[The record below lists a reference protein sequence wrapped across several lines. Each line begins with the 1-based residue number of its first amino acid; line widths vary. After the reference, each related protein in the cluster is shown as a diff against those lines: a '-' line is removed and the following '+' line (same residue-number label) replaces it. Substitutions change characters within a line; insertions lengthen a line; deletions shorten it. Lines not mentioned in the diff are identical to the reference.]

1 MAVES
6 YGRCDDGVHWAVY
19 HELWSGP
26 WWWELVLPDGT
37 RIESPERYE
46 TEKQA
51 RAAVEDAHRQVLA
64 GLPPVETLAS
74 LRARA
79 EAAEARAAQAE
90 ADVAAWRDLLLS
102 RVRQRYDD
110 HDLHTDHPGAERDPA
125 RRLWRVVSPRGVAG
139 VGRTEAEALLRA
151 LDGARASG

>member
-51 RAAVEDAHRQVLA
+51 RAAVEDAHRQALA

-79 EAAEARAAQAE
+79 EAAEADARLMLTMLVDL
-90 ADVAAWRDLLLS
+90 DVSEGTNVVRHWQDLGL
-102 RVRQRYDD
+102 
-110 HDLHTDHPGAERDPA
+110 TDGERDVLWSRFA
-125 RRLWRVVSPRGVAG
+125 RTPPGVEEWEI
-139 VGRTEAEALLRA
+139 EAVRRII
-151 LDGARASG
+151 ARAPAW

>member
-1 MAVES
+1 MARES

-46 TEKQA
+46 TEAQA
-51 RAAVEDAHRQVLA
+51 RAAVEDAHRQALA
-64 GLPPVETLAS
+64 GLPPVETMAT

-90 ADVAAWRDLLLS
+90 ADARLLGSLYYADDGGAFLALRQAAAL
-102 RVRQRYDD
+102 
-110 HDLHTDHPGAERDPA
+110 
-125 RRLWRVVSPRGVAG
+125 
-139 VGRTEAEALLRA
+139 TEAEVDALGEIEASLFRTPDEEVAAALRRVLKTA
-151 LDGARASG
+151 PR